1 MNVKEQLDQRIG
13 SLKGNLENF
22 SQDLRQSG
30 RQVWLAGLGA
40 MSVVD
45 EQGRAFFGEGIGELV
60 EKGEARRRR
69 LENDAR
75 QAFEKVGSKVKQLGR
90 KIETRTSSRV
100 ESTLER
106 LGVPTSSQIQQLI
119 DRVEQLNTKVEKL
132 AVG

>member
-13 SLKGNLENF
+13 SLKGNLQII
-22 SQDLRQSG
+22 SQDLRQGG

-40 MSVVD
+40 VSMAG
-45 EQGRAFFGEGIGELV
+45 EQGRAFFGEGMGELV
-60 EKGEARRRR
+60 EKGEERRRR

-75 QAFEKVGSKVKQLGR
+75 RAFEKVGSRVKQLGR
-90 KIETRTSSRV
+90 KVETGTSSRV
-100 ESTLER
+100 ERTLER